1 MRFVSIYGNSVDKA
15 VLLSD
20 YNSGIL
26 YKNICLGKSY
36 FYFKSLFTKYY
47 ISYDEIKCAF
57 KRIKVLP
64 HKNGTLQVDYLVLSD
79 GTKELAEIQFAGR
92 KVAADVMDELKR
104 RCTNASFH
112 CPNGNQNTTE
122 DNQDS

>member
-1 MRFVSIYGNSVDKA
+1 MRFVSIYGSSVDKA

-20 YNSGIL
+20 YKSGEF

-47 ISYDEIKCAF
+47 IPYDEIKCAF
-57 KRIKVLP
+57 KRVKVLP

-92 KVAADVMDELKR
+92 KAAADVMDELKR
-104 RCTNASFH
+104 RCKNASFH
-112 CPNGNQNTTE
+112 CPSASQNNNE
-122 DNQDS
+122 DNQDN